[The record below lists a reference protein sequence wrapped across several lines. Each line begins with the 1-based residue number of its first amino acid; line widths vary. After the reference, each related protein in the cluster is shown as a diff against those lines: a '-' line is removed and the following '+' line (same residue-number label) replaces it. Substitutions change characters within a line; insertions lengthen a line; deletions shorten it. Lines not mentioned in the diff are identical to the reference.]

1 MSEDVR
7 DPQLIIRA
15 QYIKDQSFENP
26 NAPEVF
32 SMIKEKTPKIDIN
45 VDVSP
50 KSVGE
55 RTFEVTL
62 TLRADAQVDESPA
75 FVAELEYAGLVSLAD
90 GLSDEQVQHA
100 LLVET
105 PRHLFPFARAIMA
118 NVTRDGGFPP
128 LVVNPI
134 DFRQMLEKQAGADGP
149 PQAAEA

>member
-7 DPQLIIRA
+7 ETQLLIRA

-26 NAPEVF
+26 NAPDIF
-32 SMIKEKTPKIDIN
+32 SAITEKTPKIDIS

-50 KSVGE
+50 KSAGDN
-55 RTFEVTL
+55 TFEVTL
-62 TLRADAQVDESPA
+62 TLRADAKVEEVSA
-75 FVAELEYAGLVSLAD
+75 FVAELEYAGLVSLGE
-90 GLSDEQVQHA
+90 GLTDDQVQKA

-105 PRHLFPFARAIMA
+105 PRYLFPFARAILA

-134 DFRQMLEKQAGADGP
+134 DFSQMLAKRDDDEAPKV
-149 PQAAEA
+149 AEA

>member
-1 MSEDVR
+1 MSDDVR

-26 NAPEVF
+26 NAPEIF
-32 SMIKEKTPKIDIN
+32 STIKEKTPKIDIN

-62 TLRADAQVDESPA
+62 TLRADAQVDESSA
-75 FVAELEYAGLVSLAD
+75 FVAELEYAGLVSLGE

-134 DFRQMLEKQAGADGP
+134 DFRQMLEKQADPDGA